1 MATHAEAGTI
11 DLADPCFFP
20 LEFDL
25 DEATVVV
32 REMDRAAF
40 SRSTFLDHRIAATSR
55 RVLAMPE
62 RVYVEDAEAL
72 PDARVPVH
80 FVFHVAFCG
89 STLVCR
95 ALDMEGKSLPYKEPK
110 VLHQLA
116 FGMRA
121 PDPPAHQAA
130 RIDRLLRA
138 SNRLLRR
145 TFSDTESA
153 IVKPTDSSAN
163 LALDLLRLNPGARAL
178 LLYRPLRPFLSSILK
193 APDRRQYMR
202 GMLSRAQAD
211 LQRHGE
217 LATVDPT
224 ALSDGCAAAYVWTAL
239 MYDFN
244 AILEVRDH
252 EIRTLDAELL
262 LTHPEPV
269 LASITRLF
277 GIPMTDAAVAN
288 SVEHGVFRWESKYTT
303 QPFDAEVYRI
313 GEEGQRLSL
322 TDEITEAV
330 EWLSDLTR
338 DRPIPR
344 VLPRPL
350 PT

>member
-1 MATHAEAGTI
+1 MATHAEAITI
-11 DLADPCFFP
+11 DVADPHFYP
-20 LEFDL
+20 LEFDWN
-25 DEATVVV
+25 EATVVV
-32 REMDRAAF
+32 REMDRASF
-40 SRSTFLDHRIAATSR
+40 SRSTFLDHRIAAASG

-62 RVYVEDAEAL
+62 RVYAEEAEAL
-72 PDARVPVH
+72 PDAGVPVH

-95 ALDMEGKSLPYKEPK
+95 VLDMEGKSLTYKEPRI
-110 VLHQLA
+110 LHQLA
-116 FGMRA
+116 FGRRA
-121 PDPPAHQAA
+121 TDPGADQAA

-145 TFSDTESA
+145 TFADTEAA

-202 GMLSRAQAD
+202 GMVSRAQAD

-217 LATVDPT
+217 LATVDPA
-224 ALSDGCAAAYVWTAL
+224 ALSDGCVAAYVWTAL
-239 MYDFN
+239 MYDFIS
-244 AILEVRDH
+244 ILKVRDH

-262 LTHPEPV
+262 ATHPGPV

-277 GIPMTDAAVAN
+277 GIPMTDAEVAS
-288 SVEHGVFRWESKYTT
+288 SVEHGAFRWESKLTT
-303 QPFDAEVYRI
+303 QPFDAESYRV

-322 TDEITEAV
+322 AEEITEAV

-338 DRPIPR
+338 DRPLPR
-344 VLPRPL
+344 VLPHPL